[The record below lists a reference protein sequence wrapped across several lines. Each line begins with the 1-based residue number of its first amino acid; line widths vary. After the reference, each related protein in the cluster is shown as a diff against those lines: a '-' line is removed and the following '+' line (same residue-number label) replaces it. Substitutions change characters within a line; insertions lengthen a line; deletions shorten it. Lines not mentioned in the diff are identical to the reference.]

1 MKFLVSEKLSPHKY
15 KTAEGYLVCVDAVLA
30 RTGKQSYMR
39 DEIFGDGDETIVE
52 VDRTPEEVFSEATL
66 ASFENKPITVEH
78 PSEDVNSENFKEYS
92 VGFVRDVHRGVVD
105 GQDVILGTLVI
116 QDAQT
121 IEEIENGE
129 HTDLSCGYD
138 CDIQDEDNLQ
148 QRNIRGNHVALCAEG
163 RAGNARIM
171 DSVKDQSKSFNIFVM
186 TKYGKSYLN
195 TIKAESKEAAIAFW
209 KKWHDEYANK
219 DIVAEIT
226 DSRKNLLDMSQ
237 KCVICGETFDGY
249 GNNAEP
255 VKKGIC
261 CDVCNVKYV
270 IPARINKMHD
280 SKKVK
285 DKLSSSYRIIETLP
299 NGYGIAQTYGDGL
312 FYIFKDDEVLYGS
325 YAFLENA
332 KEALN
337 KYKNVKDS
345 KEELRRTTG
354 NLIREEV
361 NATED
366 YDNALMEK
374 DLTPRQRKTFE
385 EIRNDEIDHEEKL
398 TNIYKDLK
406 EGSVE
411 EDIKDS
417 VEDSYYIIAC
427 EGGDFWFDENGKP
440 NSLEKAKRYK
450 TYEEADRWRKSKGQG
465 SVQKIEDAKCKD
477 TNIHPDD
484 LRRFCIK
491 HDYYTYGSISEYN
504 NLLYQISNKGSLE
517 EIAMD
522 IAVHSKPNIS
532 AKEVYQELKKEFS
545 YAANDSK
552 TRDSKLYSITWKN
565 GNKVMKSTLVSDS
578 MTSAIAKFQKYI
590 RIRGIKDAM
599 VDIEG
604 IKKSVNRVRKAKKL
618 KGDK

>member
-39 DEIFGDGDETIVE
+39 DEVFGDGDESIIE
-52 VDRTPEEVFSEATL
+52 IDRTPEEVFSEATL

-78 PSEDVNSENFKEYS
+78 PNEDVNSENVKEYS

-138 CDIQDEDNLQ
+138 CDIQDEENPQ

-163 RAGNARIM
+163 RAGNAKIM
-171 DSVKDQSKSFNIFVM
+171 DS
-186 TKYGKSYLN
+186 
-195 TIKAESKEAAIAFW
+195 
-209 KKWHDEYANK
+209 
-219 DIVAEIT
+219 
-226 DSRKNLLDMSQ
+226 RKGLLDMSQ

-261 CDVCNVKYV
+261 CDVCNIKYV
-270 IPARINKMHD
+270 IPARINKMHDSKKVKDGWSLQQIKNLVNSYNSTVVAHDKINGYYISSASAYEIADIARKLNIPNQYSYEADGYFIDLAKVGIKD

-337 KYKNVKDS
+337 RYKNIKDDYKEDLFMEATLNVYEKDIRKEMEKGLS
-345 KEELRRTTG
+345 KQEAIQKILRQRPGIKESLLKAASRIQDEETTG
-354 NLIREEV
+354 EEV
-361 NATED
+361 TKN
-366 YDNALMEK
+366 
-374 DLTPRQRKTFE
+374 
-385 EIRNDEIDHEEKL
+385 
-398 TNIYKDLK
+398 
-406 EGSVE
+406 
-411 EDIKDS
+411 
-417 VEDSYYIIAC
+417 
-427 EGGDFWFDENGKP
+427 
-440 NSLEKAKRYK
+440 LEKNFENFK
-450 TYEEADRWRKSKGQG
+450 EDRM
-465 SVQKIEDAKCKD
+465 EDNKCKD
-477 TNIHPDD
+477 
-484 LRRFCIK
+484 
-491 HDYYTYGSISEYN
+491 
-504 NLLYQISNKGSLE
+504 SLTTE
-517 EIAMD
+517 EIDLVNYAIKNLEHNNDADQLIKAMS
-522 IAVHSKPNIS
+522 VYYSKYADL
-532 AKEVYQELKKEFS
+532 AKEKPEEVKEYFRQHV
-545 YAANDSK
+545 NDSK
-552 TRDSKLYSITWKN
+552 SNDSKLYSITWKQ
-565 GNKVMKSTLVSDS
+565 GNKIMKSTLVSDS
-578 MTSAIAKFQKYI
+578 MTAAIAKFQKYI
-590 RIRGIKDAM
+590 QVRGIKDAM

-604 IKKSVNRVRKAKKL
+604 IKKVVDQVRKVKKL

>member
-105 GQDVILGTLVI
+105 GQEVILGTLVI

-171 DSVKDQSKSFNIFVM
+171 DS
-186 TKYGKSYLN
+186 
-195 TIKAESKEAAIAFW
+195 
-209 KKWHDEYANK
+209 
-219 DIVAEIT
+219 
-226 DSRKNLLDMSQ
+226 RKGLLDTTQ

-440 NSLEKAKRYK
+440 NSFEKAKRYK

-491 HDYYTYGSISEYN
+491 HDYYTHGSISEYD
-504 NLLYQISNKGSLE
+504 NLLYQISKKGSLE
-517 EIAMD
+517 EIAID
-522 IAVHSKPNIS
+522 IAVHSKSNIS

-552 TRDSKLYSITWKN
+552 TKDSKLYSITWKN
-565 GNKVMKSTLVSDS
+565 GNKVMKSTLVADS

-590 RIRGIKDAM
+590 QVRGIKDAM

-604 IKKSVNRVRKAKKL
+604 IKKAVNRVRKVKKL

>member
-163 RAGNARIM
+163 RAGNAKIM
-171 DSVKDQSKSFNIFVM
+171 DS
-186 TKYGKSYLN
+186 
-195 TIKAESKEAAIAFW
+195 
-209 KKWHDEYANK
+209 
-219 DIVAEIT
+219 
-226 DSRKNLLDMSQ
+226 RKGLLDTTQ

-280 SKKVK
+280 
-285 DKLSSSYRIIETLP
+285 Y
-299 NGYGIAQTYGDGL
+299 
-312 FYIFKDDEVLYGS
+312 
-325 YAFLENA
+325 
-332 KEALN
+332 
-337 KYKNVKDS
+337 VKDS

-411 EDIKDS
+411 EDI
-417 VEDSYYIIAC
+417 EDSTAIVSKWTRNNADAAILKTDNGYTFMSAFVREDRDFDALDEAEYYAKQLGYVKKSTNDSDTMA
-427 EGGDFWFDENGKP
+427 EVTEN
-440 NSLEKAKRYK
+440 LEKNFEKFK
-450 TYEEADRWRKSKGQG
+450 
-465 SVQKIEDAKCKD
+465 EDKMEDSNCKD
-477 TNIHPDD
+477 ANIYHAD

-491 HDYYTYGSISEYN
+491 HDYYTHGSIADYN
-504 NLLYQISNKGSLE
+504 NLFANLDKWSLE
-517 EIAMD
+517 KIAED
-522 IAVHSKPNIS
+522 IAAHSGPNIWT
-532 AKEVYQELKKEFS
+532 KEVYQELKKEFS

-552 TRDSKLYSITWKN
+552 TKDSKLYSITWKN

-590 RIRGIKDAM
+590 QVRGIKDAM

-604 IKKSVNRVRKAKKL
+604 IKKSVNQARKVKKL